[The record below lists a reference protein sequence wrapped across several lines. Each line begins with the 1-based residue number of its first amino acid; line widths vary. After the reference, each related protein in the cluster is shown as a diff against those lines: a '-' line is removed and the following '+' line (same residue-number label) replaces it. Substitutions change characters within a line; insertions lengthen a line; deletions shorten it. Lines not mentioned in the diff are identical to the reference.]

1 MRKNNGR
8 KNNILQ
14 DVPPIVWMLLA
25 MLILFSITADNFL
38 SVQNFMNILRQSV
51 PLLILAIGQTMIVLT
66 GGTDLS
72 LGAQVSFTTVM
83 WILMAQAGINIYV
96 AAVLAVVFPIVIG
109 IGNGL
114 LVSKGKVP
122 PFIASYGMQNIVNSI
137 ALTVTLGSSIYFSHD
152 VFRTVYESEIIMIPT
167 PIWIAVIVFIISW
180 ILLKKTKF
188 GTNVYGL
195 GGNAEALSLAGVNTT
210 LSYIKTYAFAGLLAG
225 ISGLITACRVESG
238 QPTVGSGWE
247 FEAVAVT
254 ILGGTSLNT
263 GKGGIGGTVLGVLF
277 LNMLRNGLNISG
289 VSAMYQNAI
298 IGIIVMAAIVLDA
311 LMRKG
316 RS

>member
-1 MRKNNGR
+1 M
-8 KNNILQ
+8 
-14 DVPPIVWMLLA
+14 PPIVWMLLA

-122 PFIASYGMQNIVNSI
+122 PFIATYGMQNIVNSI

-263 GKGGIGGTVLGVLF
+263 GKRGNRRDSLRCAFFEYASQWPEYIRCFGNVSECNHRNYRYGCYCTGRVDAQRTQLRRRKHEGKNGIE
-277 LNMLRNGLNISG
+277 
-289 VSAMYQNAI
+289 
-298 IGIIVMAAIVLDA
+298 
-311 LMRKG
+311 
-316 RS
+316 